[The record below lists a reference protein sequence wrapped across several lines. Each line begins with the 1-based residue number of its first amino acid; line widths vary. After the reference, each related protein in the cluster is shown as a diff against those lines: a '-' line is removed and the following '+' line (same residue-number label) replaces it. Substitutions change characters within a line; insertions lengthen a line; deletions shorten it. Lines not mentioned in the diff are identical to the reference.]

1 MLGIG
6 VVFFELFGVGLVIGY
21 ICNGDFLL
29 CLGVDLKRGFFL
41 NYFIRELKKFWMYFV
56 IFIN

>member
-21 ICNGDFLL
+21 ICNGDFFF
-29 CLGVDLKRGFFL
+29 CLGVGLKRGFFL

>member
-1 MLGIG
+1 

-21 ICNGDFLL
+21 ICNGDFFF
-29 CLGVDLKRGFFL
+29 CLGVGLKRGFFL